1 MPKFVTENSLKEL
14 QIPELIPVS
23 RFNDFFP
30 YPSVGALRRCIFYS
44 KKYKFENVI
53 RKMGKRLYISVS
65 AFNQWV
71 KDNSIS

>member
-1 MPKFVTENSLKEL
+1 MDKLVTENSLKEL

-30 YPSVGALRRCIFYS
+30 YPSVGALRQYIFHS

-71 KDNSIS
+71 EDNSIF